1 MKQYTTD
8 AIIIGGGATGAGI
21 ARDLSMRGIRCVLVE
36 KDDIASGT
44 TGRNHGLLHSGARY
58 AVNDL
63 ESARECIEEN
73 RILKS
78 IARHCIEE
86 TGGLFV
92 TLPEDDPTYQ
102 NKLLQGCKFAGIKA
116 EEITA
121 LHALEIEPNLTPY
134 AMSVI
139 KVPDGTID
147 PFRLSASNIL
157 DARER
162 GAVILTHTA
171 VTGVITRSGRVTGV
185 KCVNTRG
192 EPCEIHG
199 EILINA
205 SGVWGQQICSMAGI
219 ELKMFPSKGSM
230 LIIDYRT
237 NRVVVNRC
245 RPPADGDIVVPGDTV
260 SLIGTT
266 SRKIDYSKI
275 EELTVDDDEIN
286 VLLEDGE
293 KLIPNIK
300 KTRSLRAYCGV
311 RPLVALSGEITGRD
325 ISRGIVLVDHR
336 ERDGMDGF
344 ITIAGGKLMTYRLMA
359 EMASDLVCKK
369 LSVRKKCTTHK
380 VPLPGSEKK
389 AQHKKTMKVFTGI
402 PDSVVGSTLYRHGQR
417 VHGILKKDRKNYRLI
432 CECEM
437 VTEGEVAYALQNLN
451 VQNIVDL
458 RRRTRIGMGP
468 CQGELCAYRAAGL
481 FHEYGSTSPLESA
494 GLLKD
499 FLEER
504 WKGIKPV
511 LWGDGLRESEFTY
524 WIYQGLF
531 GLGDIDFSAGD
542 GENDSNDNKDTE
554 EGNKKP

>member
-1 MKQYTTD
+1 MKQYETD
-8 AIIIGGGATGAGI
+8 VIVIGGGATGAGTL
-21 ARDLSMRGIRCVLVE
+21 RDLSLRGFKTALIE

-63 ESARECIEEN
+63 ESAQECITEN
-73 RILKS
+73 RILRK

-92 TLPEDDPTYQ
+92 TLPDDDPSYHGR
-102 NKLLQGCKFAGIKA
+102 LLEGCRFAGIKA
-116 EEITA
+116 DEISV
-121 LHALEIEPNLTPY
+121 LEALETEPNLTPY
-134 AMSVI
+134 ALSAI
-139 KVPDGTID
+139 RVPDGTID
-147 PFRLSASNIL
+147 PFRLASSNIL
-157 DARER
+157 DAQER
-162 GAVILTHTA
+162 GALIFTHSKVIELIRTGTA
-171 VTGVITRSGRVTGV
+171 VTGVICVTD
-185 KCVNTRG
+185 KNEKFAVNG
-192 EPCEIHG
+192 QIVV
-199 EILINA
+199 NA
-205 SGVWGQQICSMAGI
+205 SGVWGQHICGLADV

-266 SRKIDYSKI
+266 SRKISYDKI
-275 EELTVDDDEIN
+275 EDLTVNDDEIN
-286 VLLEDGE
+286 ILLEDGE

-311 RPLVALSGEITGRD
+311 RPLVAVSGETKGRD
-325 ISRGIVLVDHR
+325 ISRGIVLVDHE
-336 ERDGMDGF
+336 ERDGVENLV
-344 ITIAGGKLMTYRLMA
+344 TIAGGKLMTYRLMA
-359 EMASDLVCKK
+359 EMTADMVAKK
-369 LSVRKKCTTHK
+369 LNSSKSCTTHK

-389 AQHKKTMKVFTGI
+389 IRHRQTMKQFTGI
-402 PDSVVGSTLYRHGQR
+402 PDSVVGSTHYRHGHR
-417 VHGILKKDRKNYRLI
+417 VNNILKKNKKNYRII

-437 VTEGEVAYALQNLN
+437 VTEGEVAYALKKLN
-451 VQNIVDL
+451 TKNIIDL

-481 FHEYGSTSPLESA
+481 FNEYGEAGPEESA
-494 GLLKD
+494 QLLKD

-531 GLGDIDFSAGD
+531 GLGDLKL
-542 GENDSNDNKDTE
+542 EEPEKKKKDKE
-554 EGNKKP
+554 PEK